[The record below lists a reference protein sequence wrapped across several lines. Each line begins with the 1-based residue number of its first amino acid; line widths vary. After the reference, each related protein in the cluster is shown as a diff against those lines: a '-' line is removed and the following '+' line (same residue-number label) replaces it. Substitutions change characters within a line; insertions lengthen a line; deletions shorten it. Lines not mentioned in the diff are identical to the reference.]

1 MELYTEPTEMET
13 RKIKVIKQ
21 NAVNENY
28 NNTHTHT
35 QSNVGNY

>member
-1 MELYTEPTEMET
+1 MELYTEPTEMEM

-35 QSNVGNY
+35 HTK